1 MPGAGRLLRTRR
13 IQYSHGAGSRRQ
25 LAADT
30 KRQGNRRHWEGES
43 GRVGDREKGQRAG
56 GSWQRTGNGR
66 GGEAEGA
73 RGEGGNWSFGPL
85 VNWEKTDGRR
95 EGDVRGCV
103 ERETGRGR
111 DEASEITKAR
121 RRQNENDPF
130 AATAAGLTQQGLVWA
145 GYQRLQL
152 VL

>member
-1 MPGAGRLLRTRR
+1 MLHMHNVVARREVEQGAASSWQQTQSAKRQAQSAGRTEE
-13 IQYSHGAGSRRQ
+13 QGTAGS
-25 LAADT
+25 
-30 KRQGNRRHWEGES
+30 
-43 GRVGDREKGQRAG
+43 GQRAG
-56 GSWQRTGNGR
+56 GSWRRTGNGR

-121 RRQNENDPF
+121 RRRNDNDPF
-130 AATAAGLTQQGLVWA
+130 AATAAAGLTQQGLVWA

>member
-1 MPGAGRLLRTRR
+1 MARIPRHRTGERAGGRW
-13 IQYSHGAGSRRQ
+13 Q
-25 LAADT
+25 LAASR
-30 KRQGNRRHWEGES
+30 KR
-43 GRVGDREKGQRAG
+43 QRAG
-56 GSWQRTGNGR
+56 GSWQQAASTRREAPCAERAACPVTGSWRRTGNGR

-95 EGDVRGCV
+95 EGDVRGCA

-121 RRQNENDPF
+121 RRRNDNDPF
-130 AATAAGLTQQGLVWA
+130 AATAAAGLTQQGLVWA